1 MNLVRWSPLG
11 LTQSRDF
18 THNVDRLLDSFFT
31 EGTAS
36 RFLPPVDVHENA
48 DEFVLRLD
56 LPGVSSKD
64 VQVKLTGDALSIRGE
79 RKFEN
84 QEQQGRLL
92 RSERYSG
99 AFERSFTLAA
109 PVQADRVKATFKDGV
124 LEIRIPKAEE
134 AKVREIQIQA
144 E

>member
-11 LTQSRDF
+11 LAPSREF
-18 THNVDRLLDSFFT
+18 AHGVDRLLDSFLT
-31 EGTAS
+31 EGVTAS
-36 RFLPPVDVHENA
+36 RYLPPVDVHENA
-48 DEFVLRLD
+48 DEYVLRLD
-56 LPGVSSKD
+56 LPGVSSRD

-84 QEQQGRLL
+84 LEKGQML
-92 RSERYSG
+92 RSERFSG
-99 AFERSFTLAA
+99 SFERTFTLTA
-109 PVQADRVKATFKDGV
+109 PVQGDRVKATFKDGV